1 MEKDKE
7 KNNLISDLIIGCACD
22 IETAEG
28 VLNLLIDS
36 FGEDICWINERS
48 ALHLVVMHIKQ
59 VRTNL
64 NKIESEHF

>member
-7 KNNLISDLIIGCACD
+7 QNNQISDLLIGCACD

-28 VLNLLIDS
+28 VLNLLIDNL
-36 FGEDICWINERS
+36 GEDICWINERS

-59 VRTNL
+59 VRMSL
-64 NKIESEHF
+64 NKIELEHF